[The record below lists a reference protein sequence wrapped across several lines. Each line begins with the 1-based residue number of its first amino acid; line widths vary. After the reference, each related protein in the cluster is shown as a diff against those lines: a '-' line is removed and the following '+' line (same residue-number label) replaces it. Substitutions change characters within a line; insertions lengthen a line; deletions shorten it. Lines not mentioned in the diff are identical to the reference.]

1 MAQVF
6 NPAEAMSEYTNWDQ
20 YWIPSDR
27 ELGPRTNPQNWEL
40 HWVYSPNDHNVD
52 EKSGSFSME
61 RPNSSISAENSSP
74 ERHSGTLE
82 LEEAPNVEVVP
93 QELIDSAFGGGN
105 VRASKID
112 VYRLETIRNDLRA
125 KRDSWEELDA
135 PAITADLYDT
145 NTLLKEEEALKDAI
159 ALKEAVALKDT
170 LDIKETLNLKEDLP
184 LEEALALKE
193 AIPLKEA
200 LVEKV
205 IADEKLE
212 PTPTLNPTITT
223 TTPPASVTEV
233 PASRNF
239 LTEKAERMF
248 ADMKS
253 LLPNLKTLLVPAPG
267 LETLLQSVT
276 PKASP
281 NAGPKQLGPVPR
293 LPMATYTRVKS
304 RLQDRPPT
312 LAAFE
317 AQVSRFGPST
327 FTPDGRAQL
336 SREKKS
342 QQSARSILVKNLK
355 EYFLPIAAKSK
366 KHQTRS
372 LASIL
377 ATHTAPKQVEEA
389 EVCRFQLY
397 LTIACAA
404 ICNMKSCYVCLWV
417 HFIVGLS

>member
-1 MAQVF
+1 MVSNLQEQLAQVF
-6 NPAEAMSEYTNWDQ
+6 NSAEAMSEYTNWDQ

-27 ELGPRTNPQNWEL
+27 ELGPGTNPQNWEL
-40 HWVYSPNDHNVD
+40 HWIYSPNDHNVD

-61 RPNSSISAENSSP
+61 RPNSSISAEISSP
-74 ERHSGTLE
+74 ERHSGSLQ
-82 LEEAPNVEVVP
+82 LEEAPNVEAVP
-93 QELIDSAFGGGN
+93 QELIDSAFGVGN

-125 KRDSWEELDA
+125 KRDSWGELDA

-205 IADEKLE
+205 IANEKLE
-212 PTPTLNPTITT
+212 PTLNLNPTITT
-223 TTPPASVTEV
+223 TTPPTSVTEV
-233 PASRNF
+233 PVSRNF
-239 LTEKAERMF
+239 LTEKAQRMF

-267 LETLLQSVT
+267 VETWLQSVT

-317 AQVSRFGPST
+317 AQVSRLGPST

-336 SREKKS
+336 SRKNTS
-342 QQSARSILVKNLK
+342 TQSARSIFVKNLK
-355 EYFLPIAAKSK
+355 EYLLPIAAKSK

-372 LASIL
+372 LASVL

-389 EVCRFQLY
+389 EVC
-397 LTIACAA
+397 
-404 ICNMKSCYVCLWV
+404 
-417 HFIVGLS
+417 

>member
-1 MAQVF
+1 MSSNLQEQLVQVF
-6 NPAEAMSEYTNWDQ
+6 NSAEAMSEYTNWDR

-27 ELGPRTNPQNWEL
+27 ELGPGTNPQNWEL

-61 RPNSSISAENSSP
+61 SPNSPISAETSSP
-74 ERHSGTLE
+74 ERHSGSLQ
-82 LEEAPNVEVVP
+82 LEEAPKAEVVP
-93 QELIDSAFGGGN
+93 QELIDSEFSVGD

-112 VYRLETIRNDLRA
+112 LYRLETIRNDLRA
-125 KRDSWEELDA
+125 KRDSWGELDA

-145 NTLLKEEEALKDAI
+145 KTLLEEEEALKDAI

-205 IADEKLE
+205 IANEKLE
-212 PTPTLNPTITT
+212 PIPTLTPTTT

-233 PASRNF
+233 PVSRNF
-239 LTEKAERMF
+239 LTEKAQRMF

-253 LLPNLKTLLVPAPG
+253 LLPNLKTLLVPVPG
-267 LETLLQSVT
+267 VETLLQSIT
-276 PKASP
+276 PNASP

-327 FTPDGRAQL
+327 FTPNGRAQL
-336 SREKKS
+336 TRENTSK
-342 QQSARSILVKNLK
+342 QSARSILVKNLK

-389 EVCRFQLY
+389 EVC
-397 LTIACAA
+397 
-404 ICNMKSCYVCLWV
+404 
-417 HFIVGLS
+417 